1 MERMRRLRTAAIF
14 MASMAAEDCANRPA
28 RRAKF
33 FELQQNEPLMMGMLA
48 GMYAGPANA
57 PAEAFDGHLHDVL
70 VAA

>member
-1 MERMRRLRTAAIF
+1 MERMRRLRNAAIF
-14 MASMAAEDCANRPA
+14 MASMAAEDCANRPT

-48 GMYAGPANA
+48 GMFAGPENG
-57 PAEAFDGHLHDVL
+57 PPEAFDGHLREAL